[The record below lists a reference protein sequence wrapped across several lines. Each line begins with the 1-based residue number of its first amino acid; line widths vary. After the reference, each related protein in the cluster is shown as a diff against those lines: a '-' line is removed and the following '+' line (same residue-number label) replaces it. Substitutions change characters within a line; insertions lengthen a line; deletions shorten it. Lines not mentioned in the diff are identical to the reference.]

1 MKEYKKK
8 TEYIR
13 PEIEVVAIIEESPI
27 CDWSTDPDN
36 SDVCDNPTLC
46 APIRSVYD
54 PWGFDDEE

>member
-8 TEYIR
+8 LEYIR

-27 CDWSTDPDN
+27 CDMSNNISDTPLVDDPI
-36 SDVCDNPTLC
+36 LC
-46 APIRSVYD
+46 SPMRGVYD